1 VRVLH
6 EHLPDVSHFPASS
19 FAHFQ
24 IRFEVPRGE
33 PRLHGGVIERA
44 FFLPGFRAIVV
55 SQFSWIVV
63 VHCSRCYYYYIRS
76 IARRNFYDVPLKA
89 RFTMWIVSN
98 AIRHFVDD
106 ERLQVIEGD
115 DPF

>member
-1 VRVLH
+1 
-6 EHLPDVSHFPASS
+6 
-19 FAHFQ
+19 
-24 IRFEVPRGE
+24 
-33 PRLHGGVIERA
+33 
-44 FFLPGFRAIVV
+44 
-55 SQFSWIVV
+55 
-63 VHCSRCYYYYIRS
+63 
-76 IARRNFYDVPLKA
+76 NFYDVPLKA